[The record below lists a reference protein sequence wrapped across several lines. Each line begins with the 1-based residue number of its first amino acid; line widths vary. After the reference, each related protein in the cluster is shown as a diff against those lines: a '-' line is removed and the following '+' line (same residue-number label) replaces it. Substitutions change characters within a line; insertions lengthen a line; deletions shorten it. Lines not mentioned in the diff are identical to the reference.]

1 MPETVTQPVS
11 RSSMDG
17 RARLELVLGQLDELP
32 TLSPVATRL
41 LTLSSDEEVELDAL
55 VALIEADP
63 ALTGKILGLCRR
75 AGLALTEQ
83 ITTVKHAAVMLG
95 LEAVRSAVLSV
106 AVYEAMETQG
116 DAADDRAMA
125 AAMRLGSDSLALAEF
140 DRTGFWRYSIGV
152 ATACELLAAS
162 RKDLGVRP
170 QEAFVAGLLAE
181 IGKLMLD
188 FAVPKGY
195 ARVLGYAAQQNIS
208 ASAAANKLLGLD
220 HHQAGAHVGER
231 WGLPEALLEV
241 LRADGTKDRA
251 SNLMNVV
258 SAGVGLCRSQHIG
271 FSGDPVSERTTEE
284 IARAIGAS
292 EQAIGQICHRLH
304 EAVGER
310 CSVMGLDEQSTHE
323 MLLQSIARANRSLGG
338 LNETLAR
345 RTRGG
350 YEAARALSA
359 IEWFGRAATGADR
372 DQLARAI
379 AVSGS
384 RVMGGERWAVAF
396 KHEDGWSACEL
407 DAEGTATE
415 RFGDLAVSAQE
426 AIEAIGCKGLR
437 SITKTERMVVLFD
450 GIDRPGEN
458 KSHAALIGAWK
469 LALSALLAEGE
480 LDDAGT
486 RSEVVPAPQME
497 PAPRASQSDLLAGAM
512 AKVQMIARSLRD
524 QSPSIKALAGQEE
537 HAGLVATV
545 VNAAAALAAL
555 HRGVAATSADR
566 EPKPATHSL
575 REMVDS
581 AVLIATDAAGWQ
593 GEVDAEGVDPSYYLL
608 VDRGKIEGSVTELLL
623 NAFAASSSGDVL
635 IAAQRAGSKGRWEI
649 RVTDRGEGLEP
660 GGHERLFEP
669 FVTGPKGVRNA
680 GLGLTRARQW
690 MRSHG
695 GGAALER
702 TEDGRTRATL
712 TFTEL
717 GSPAGKRSEAA

>member
-1 MPETVTQPVS
+1 ML
-11 RSSMDG
+11 G
-17 RARLELVLGQLDELP
+17 ELDSLP

-41 LTLSSDEEVELDAL
+41 LTLSSDDEVELDSL

-63 ALTGKILGLCRR
+63 ALSGKILGLCRR

-106 AVYEAMETQG
+106 AVYEALESQG

-125 AAMRLGSDSLALAEF
+125 AAMRLGSESLALAEF

-208 ASAAANKLLGLD
+208 ASAAANKLLGMN

-231 WGLPEALLEV
+231 WGLPEALLAV
-241 LRADGTKDRA
+241 LRADGDVGQV
-251 SNLMNVV
+251 SSLMNVV
-258 SAGVGLCRSQHIG
+258 GAGVDLCRAQHIG
-271 FSGDPVSERTTEE
+271 FSGEPVPRRTTEE
-284 IARAIGAS
+284 IARAIGVS

-310 CSVMGLDEQSTHE
+310 CSVMGLDEQTTHE

-345 RTRGG
+345 RTRSG
-350 YEAARALSA
+350 YEALRAMSA
-359 IEWFGRAATGADR
+359 IEWFSRAAAGAS
-372 DQLARAI
+372 QEVFARAVT
-379 AVSGS
+379 VSGS
-384 RVMGGERWAVAF
+384 RVIGGERWAVVLKQA
-396 KHEDGWSACEL
+396 DGWSACEM

-415 RFGDLAVSAQE
+415 RSGAHAESAQE
-426 AIEAIGCKGLR
+426 AIEAIGCKALR
-437 SITKTERMVVLFD
+437 PIAQAERMVVLSD
-450 GIDRPGEN
+450 GAVRPGEN
-458 KSHAALIGAWK
+458 KPHAALISSWK
-469 LALSALLAEGE
+469 LASTALVAASEMG
-480 LDDAGT
+480 DAGPQP
-486 RSEVVPAPQME
+486 EEIPAPQFE
-497 PAPRASQSDLLAGAM
+497 PAPHASQSDLLAGAM
-512 AKVQMIARSLRD
+512 AKVQMIAGSLRD

-555 HRGVAATSADR
+555 HRGVATTSADR
-566 EPKPATHSL
+566 EPRPATHSL

-581 AVLIATDAAGWQ
+581 AVVIAIEASGWK

-608 VDRGKIEGSVTELLL
+608 VDRGKIEGAVTELLL
-623 NAFAASSSGDVL
+623 NAFAASSGGDVL
-635 IAAQRAGSKGRWEI
+635 IAAQRAGAKGRWEI

-660 GGHERLFEP
+660 GRHERLFEA
-669 FVTGPKGVRNA
+669 FVTGPKSVRQA

-717 GSPAGKRSEAA
+717 GSPAGERSEAA